1 MNSFLIYTASDP
13 IACGLA
19 EYLKE
24 KKFILQAPEKL
35 WETAR
40 VLVDNTNKK
49 ALSKALTKYLDQE
62 GIEGI
67 ERRVIKIIKVQ

>member
-35 WETAR
+35 
-40 VLVDNTNKK
+40 
-49 ALSKALTKYLDQE
+49 
-62 GIEGI
+62 
-67 ERRVIKIIKVQ
+67 